1 MPRGFLVKRHDEV
14 IVPFGAKEEENA
26 LDLTAHRAGEQ
37 QQQQHKSDW
46 SRPSINL
53 PCPPAAAGR
62 RVLSAKVWRPA
73 LPDASPPSPPV
84 GIATAS
90 KAARDLHKSCEDSSS
105 TPDAAASASAT
116 RPEEA
121 AQHAVA
127 AAAAARSLC
136 LEAALRWYQQ
146 QRSALMTS
154 FNAAGAIGPGVPD
167 HQQQLYLP
175 LPFQH
180 RPPAHPTQP
189 PPHHLPLYPHLAS
202 LLVPSII
209 TQCPSPV
216 SPLMLT
222 PNPEQN
228 QSAAFVAKKQPND
241 DGLLDLTIGKCS
253 SSNGGGG
260 MVTKEFLSQ
269 ANPTP
274 PASNQKSSSI
284 GSSAKKRSATEDL
297 VLSSSKKAKA
307 LVGSSKKTT
316 KAVRRLTFDDELISP
331 VSGTIIRDV
340 SDMPTVEEGLVVRPG
355 DIDPAFNIVEVTEEA
370 RAELAKID
378 NRIGDYLCRLCRV
391 VFEDAFGLAQHRCPR
406 IVHVEY
412 RCPECDKVFNCPAN
426 LASHRRWHKPRPANP
441 SAKSSAKENKPS
453 SKPTPV
459 SVWPA
464 APQPSSGRPTYHH
477 HQLYSNSSLLVPSYA
492 FGSGGAV
499 QDFSSSK
506 STSSTS
512 SSSTSP
518 YGGFLHHH
526 SPSPVSPA
534 IMSGTDEA
542 KTSMHV
548 LQMTSLRA
556 GGAT

>member
-1 MPRGFLVKRHDEV
+1 MPRGFLVKRHDGV
-14 IVPFGAKEEENA
+14 IIPLSGGEEEENA
-26 LDLTAHRAGEQ
+26 LDLTAQRAGEQ
-37 QQQQHKSDW
+37 QHKLDW
-46 SRPSINL
+46 SRPTLNL
-53 PCPPAAAGR
+53 PCPPAAAPTGR

-73 LPDASPPSPPV
+73 LPDSSPPSP
-84 GIATAS
+84 GHAAANS
-90 KAARDLHKSCEDSSS
+90 RGARDLLKTCEDSSP
-105 TPDAAASASAT
+105 TPEATSVSAA
-116 RPEEA
+116 RPEGT
-121 AQHAVA
+121 AQQAVA

-154 FNAAGAIGPGVPD
+154 FTTGGPLGADPD

-175 LPFQH
+175 LPFH
-180 RPPAHPTQP
+180 HHPHAPAQ

-216 SPLMLT
+216 SPLTLS
-222 PNPEQN
+222 PNPELQQHTTGLVLKK
-228 QSAAFVAKKQPND
+228 QSAD
-241 DGLLDLTIGKCS
+241 DGLLDLTIGKS
-253 SSNGGGG
+253 GSIT
-260 MVTKEFLSQ
+260 TKDLRSEG
-269 ANPTP
+269 NPTP
-274 PASNQKSSSI
+274 PPSSQKALVNSST
-284 GSSAKKRSATEDL
+284 KKRQAEGPSQ
-297 VLSSSKKAKA
+297 SSGKKAKTLA
-307 LVGSSKKTT
+307 GSTKKSS

-340 SDMPTVEEGLVVRPG
+340 ADMPSAEEGLVVRPG

-441 SAKSSAKENKPS
+441 SSKSAAKENKPNSKS
-453 SKPTPV
+453 SSA

-464 APQPSSGRPTYHH
+464 AVTTTAGRPAYH
-477 HQLYSNSSLLVPSYA
+477 HQLYPGSSLLVPSYT

-499 QDFSSSK
+499 QDFSSSSK
-506 STSSTS
+506 SSS

-534 IMSGTDEA
+534 ILSGTDES

-548 LQMTSLRA
+548 LQMPSLRA